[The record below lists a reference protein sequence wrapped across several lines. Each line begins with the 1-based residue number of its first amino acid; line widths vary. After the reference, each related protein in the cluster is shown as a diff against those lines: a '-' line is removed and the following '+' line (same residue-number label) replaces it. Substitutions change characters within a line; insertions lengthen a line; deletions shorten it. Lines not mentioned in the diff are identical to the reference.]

1 MRMIILPVAALAL
14 ISATDVDEKAVHVPD
29 TNGTIALPF
38 DNPSYVRT
46 PAQVK
51 LIERAQR
58 EATPSDEQCRNRI
71 TMARNKAA
79 NVDLPDREP
88 ASADK
93 PYLISAVEKQIGGCA
108 VLVMKGNAKDK
119 SSLSA
124 PAEGVPEITPTAD
137 ADE

>member
-14 ISATDVDEKAVHVPD
+14 IGATDVDEKAVHVPE
-29 TNGTIALPF
+29 TNETVILPF

-46 PAQVK
+46 PAQAK

-58 EATPSDEQCRNRI
+58 EASPSDEQCRDRI
-71 TMARNKAA
+71 TKARNEAGNA
-79 NVDLPDREP
+79 DLPDREP

-93 PYLISAVEKQIGGCA
+93 PYLIYAVDRQIGGCA
-108 VLVMKGNAKDK
+108 VLVMKGNAKDVRP
-119 SSLSA
+119 LPA
-124 PAEGVPEITPTAD
+124 PAEGGPGTTPAAA